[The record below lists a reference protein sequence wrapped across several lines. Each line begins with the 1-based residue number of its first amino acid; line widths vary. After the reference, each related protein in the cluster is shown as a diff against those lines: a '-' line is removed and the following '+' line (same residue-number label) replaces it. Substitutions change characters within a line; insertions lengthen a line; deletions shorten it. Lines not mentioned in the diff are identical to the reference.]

1 LGRDIERSVFS
12 GEYIPILRRTPVR
25 SMDPS
30 NTAYHVL
37 QQPMFDGP
45 FASWSDFISFVL
57 NITFALSIRGYL
69 IFVLIGLMIYMTG
82 LSDGLSKTLVIIGI
96 ALYLLSPFILGILV
110 EVAGVIP
117 ITLESATY
125 AWISLVGIAD
135 NELIALLVF
144 LGDALMALC
153 ILIGAILYFTPTSND
168 LTARG
173 QSLIV
178 RALIFAPVLV
188 FFHLSPWL

>member
-1 LGRDIERSVFS
+1 MNP
-12 GEYIPILRRTPVR
+12 Y
-25 SMDPS
+25 
-30 NTAYHVL
+30 NTAYQVL
-37 QQPMFDGP
+37 QQPVFDGP
-45 FASWSDFISFVL
+45 FTSWSDFISFVL
-57 NITFALSIRGYL
+57 NIMLALSIRGYL

-82 LSDGLSKTLVIIGI
+82 LSDGLSKTLVLVGI
-96 ALYLLSPFILGILV
+96 ALYLISPFILGVLV
-110 EVAGVIP
+110 ETAGVNP

-125 AWISLVGIAD
+125 AWLGLIGIAD
-135 NELIALLVF
+135 TELIAILIF

-168 LTARG
+168 LKKRG

-178 RALIFAPVLV
+178 RALILAPVLV

>member
-1 LGRDIERSVFS
+1 
-12 GEYIPILRRTPVR
+12 
-25 SMDPS
+25 
-30 NTAYHVL
+30 
-37 QQPMFDGP
+37 
-45 FASWSDFISFVL
+45 
-57 NITFALSIRGYL
+57 
-69 IFVLIGLMIYMTG
+69 MTG
-82 LSDGLSKTLVIIGI
+82 LSDGLSKTLVVIGI

-135 NELIALLVF
+135 NELIAILVF

-178 RALIFAPVLV
+178 RALILAPVLV

>member
-1 LGRDIERSVFS
+1 MHP
-12 GEYIPILRRTPVR
+12 Y
-25 SMDPS
+25 
-30 NTAYHVL
+30 NTAYQVL
-37 QQPMFDGP
+37 QQPVFDGP
-45 FASWSDFISFVL
+45 FTSWSDIISFVL
-57 NITFALSIRGYL
+57 NIMLALSIRGYL
-69 IFVLIGLMIYMTG
+69 IIVLIGLIIYMTG

-96 ALYLLSPFILGILV
+96 ALYLISPFILGVLV
-110 EVAGVIP
+110 EAAGVAP

-125 AWISLVGIAD
+125 AWLSLVGMAD
-135 NELIALLVF
+135 TELIAIIVF

-168 LTARG
+168 LKKRG

-178 RALIFAPVLV
+178 RALILAPILV